1 MLPEKSCRSPLT
13 TGANEKKISGNIVK
27 SKKKGTLSG
36 VIFRKEHWV
45 NGAYKKEPFT
55 QPLKLRSEE
64 VVAMKLRTGE
74 AAPTVGS
81 ASYPVTTEQDEAWGS
96 SVPLRGGDATY

>member
-1 MLPEKSCRSPLT
+1 
-13 TGANEKKISGNIVK
+13 
-27 SKKKGTLSG
+27 
-36 VIFRKEHWV
+36 
-45 NGAYKKEPFT
+45 
-55 QPLKLRSEE
+55 
-64 VVAMKLRTGE
+64 MKLRTGE